1 MKHTISVWVRNQ
13 HGVLAR
19 VSNLFAARGYNIDS
33 LVVGVTDQPK
43 VSRMTISVKG
53 DDRVIDQVEK
63 QLNKLVDVIKVEDL
77 TDTDFIAR
85 DLALIKVKV
94 DNATRSHVMEIAQ
107 CFGAKIVD
115 VALKSFIIEVTG
127 KESKLNALVELL
139 RPYGFVEM
147 VRTGEVAI
155 FRGKRV
161 AEDEEKHVKVKP
173 GRPGQS
179 NL

>member
-1 MKHTISVWVRNQ
+1 MRHTIAVWVRNQ

-33 LVVGVTDQPK
+33 LVVGVTENPK
-43 VSRMTISVKG
+43 LSRMTIVVKG
-53 DDRVIDQVEK
+53 EDRVIDQVDK
-63 QLNKLVDVIKVEDL
+63 QLNKLVDVIRVEDL
-77 TDTDFIAR
+77 TPTDFIAR

-107 CFGAKIVD
+107 CFDAKIVD

-127 KESKLNALVELL
+127 KESKVNALVDLL
-139 RPYGFVEM
+139 RPYGLVEM

-161 AEDEEKHVKVKP
+161 EEAVETHVKVKR
-173 GRPGQS
+173 GRPGQE

>member
-1 MKHTISVWVRNQ
+1 MRHTIVVWVKNH

-33 LVVGVTDQPK
+33 LVVGVTDNPK
-43 VSRMTISVKG
+43 VSCMTIVVKG
-53 DDRVIDQVEK
+53 DERVLDQVEK
-63 QLNKLVDVIKVEDL
+63 QLNKLVDVIRVEDL
-77 TDTDFIAR
+77 TSTDFIAR
-85 DLALIKVKV
+85 DLALIKVKAET
-94 DNATRSHVMEIAQ
+94 ATRSHIMEIAQ

-127 KESKLNALVELL
+127 KEAKVNALVDLL
-139 RPYGFVEM
+139 RPYGLLGM

-161 AEDEEKHVKVKP
+161 EEPEEKHVKVMP

-179 NL
+179 TL

>member
-1 MKHTISVWVRNQ
+1 MRHTISVWVKNQ

-33 LVVGVTDQPK
+33 LVVGVTDNPK
-43 VSRMTISVKG
+43 VSRMTIVTRG
-53 DDRVIDQVEK
+53 EERVIDQVEK
-63 QLNKLVDVIKVEDL
+63 QLNKLIDVIRVEDL
-77 TDTDFIAR
+77 TATDFIAR
-85 DLALIKVKV
+85 DLALLKVKV
-94 DNATRSHVMEIAQ
+94 DSSNRSHVMEIAQ
-107 CFGAKIVD
+107 CFDAKIVD
-115 VALKSFIIEVTG
+115 VALKSLTLEVTG
-127 KESKLNALVELL
+127 KESKVDALVELL
-139 RPYGFVEM
+139 KPYGLLEM

-161 AEDEEKHVKVKP
+161 EEPVEKHVKVKS

>member
-1 MKHTISVWVRNQ
+1 MRHTISVWVKNQ

-33 LVVGVTDQPK
+33 LVVGVTDNPK
-43 VSRMTISVKG
+43 VSRMTIMVKG
-53 DDRVIDQVEK
+53 DDQVLDQVEK
-63 QLNKLVDVIKVEDL
+63 QLNKLVDVIRVEDL
-77 TDTDFIAR
+77 SSTDFIAR

-94 DNATRSHVMEIAQ
+94 DNVTRSHVMEIAQ
-107 CFGAKIVD
+107 CFDARIVD

-127 KESKLNALVELL
+127 KEAKVNALVELL
-139 RPYGFVEM
+139 RPYGLVEM

-161 AEDEEKHVKVKP
+161 EEAEERHVKVKA